1 MGGGVV
7 VPAVPFLFPGV
18 VVLHRYNT
26 DSGGEL
32 RGRHCVSG
40 AAGTVVVSPAGHE
53 LCFLPGGCVR
63 HLSLVGH
70 RDWLHRLH
78 RHRERL

>member
-1 MGGGVV
+1 MGGGAA
-7 VPAVPFLFPGV
+7 VPAVSFLFPGV
-18 VVLHRYNT
+18 VVLRGHHT
-26 DSGGEL
+26 DRGGEL

-40 AAGTVVVSPAGHE
+40 AAGTVVVSSDGNE